1 MTNRKPIPAQV
12 ETSVLVA
19 SARRCALCF
28 GFEGDLT
35 RKKGQIAHIDQDSS
49 NADKTNLVYLCF
61 EHHDEYDSTTSQ
73 SKGIT
78 QAELRE
84 YNRRLLAAIATDEHT
99 RYRDQLTAADFRNDA
114 IYIHDERLF
123 RESDLI
129 VAERLLRDFLD
140 QLQTDDSYF
149 LSITRKIDKFRS
161 FFAEAGNQFIN
172 EELSKQLRTL
182 LEKIDA
188 LLLFLAQHFFV
199 FPESQPYPDDLRL
212 CLYPNLNA
220 DREGPSTSET
230 MAKYVAFQEQLDH
243 LAKAVRAAYRDYRSV
258 VKLYLY
264 L

>member
-1 MTNRKPIPAQV
+1 MGNRKPIPAQL
-12 ETSVLVA
+12 ETYVILA

-35 RKKGQIAHIDQDSS
+35 RKKRQIAHIDQDSS
-49 NADKTNLVYLCF
+49 NADETNLVYLCF
-61 EHHDEYDSTTSQ
+61 EHHDEYDSSTSQ

-84 YNRRLLAAIATDEHT
+84 YNRRLRAAIATDEHT

-114 IYIHDERLF
+114 IYSHDERLF

-129 VAERLLRDFLD
+129 VAERLLRNFLD

-149 LSITRKIDKFRS
+149 LSITQKIDKFRS

-182 LEKIDA
+182 VEKIDA

-199 FPESQPYPDDLRL
+199 FPRSQPDPDDLRL

-230 MAKYVAFQEQLDH
+230 MAKYVAFQEQLDD
-243 LAKAVRAAYRDYRSV
+243 LAKAVRDAYRDYRSV